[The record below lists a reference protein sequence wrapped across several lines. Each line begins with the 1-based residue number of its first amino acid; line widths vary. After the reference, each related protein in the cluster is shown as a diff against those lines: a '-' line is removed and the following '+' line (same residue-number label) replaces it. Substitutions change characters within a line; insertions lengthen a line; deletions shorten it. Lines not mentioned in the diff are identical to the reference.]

1 MKGSINNNKCYA
13 RYCDN
18 NNIDCTCM
26 YGNASEMTCQVNCYN
41 CIHNCKKN
49 SGDIACK
56 KFTKRKWNSCLI
68 YGGKRWNMINIYS
81 SGSISIDYRKLS
93 DSGEYLGSVGNDSN
107 LSTEVKNE
115 IYESI
120 RRIESLLNN
129 ADSK

>member
-1 MKGSINNNKCYA
+1 MKYDLQA
-13 RYCDN
+13 
-18 NNIDCTCM
+18 
-26 YGNASEMTCQVNCYN
+26 
-41 CIHNCKKN
+41 
-49 SGDIACK
+49 
-56 KFTKRKWNSCLI
+56 
-68 YGGKRWNMINIYS
+68 INIYS